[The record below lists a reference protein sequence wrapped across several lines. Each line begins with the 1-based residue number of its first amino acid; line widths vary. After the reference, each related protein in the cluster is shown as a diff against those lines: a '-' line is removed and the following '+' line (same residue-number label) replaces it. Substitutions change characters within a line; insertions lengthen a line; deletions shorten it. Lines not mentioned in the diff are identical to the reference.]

1 MYSVLNCYI
10 AILFF
15 ANFPKMSIEIS
26 PAEFV
31 EKYKLIPQQL
41 RHQFLQFLVQMPD
54 LYDDDWNMDIFSDII
69 TVLAWF
75 DKDEEEE
82 NYTVLTQV
90 LIDDVYAGPCNV
102 YHDVISCFLRYLNW
116 KVPMI
121 TNRDVIEFHKRQ
133 VLKQI
138 RNQVA
143 YRPGNP
149 GYEETKAHFES
160 LCC

>member
-1 MYSVLNCYI
+1 
-10 AILFF
+10 
-15 ANFPKMSIEIS
+15 MSIEIS

-69 TVLAWF
+69 TVLSWF
-75 DKDEEEE
+75 DKDTVAE

-90 LIDDVYAGPCNV
+90 LVDDVYAGSCNV

-121 TNRDVIEFHKRQ
+121 TSRDVMEFHKRQ

-143 YRPGNP
+143 YRPDNP

-160 LCC
+160 LCSM

>member
-1 MYSVLNCYI
+1 
-10 AILFF
+10 
-15 ANFPKMSIEIS
+15 MSIEIT

-41 RHQFLQFLVQMPD
+41 RHLFLQFLVQIPD
-54 LYDDDWNMDIFSDII
+54 LYDDDWNMDIFSDIV
-69 TVLAWF
+69 TMLVWF
-75 DKDEEEE
+75 DKDIVEE

-90 LIDDVYAGPCNV
+90 LVDEVYAGPCNV
-102 YHDVISCFLRYLNW
+102 YYDVISCFLRYLNW
-116 KVPMI
+116 KVPII
-121 TNRDVIEFHKRQ
+121 TSRDVVEFHKRQ

-138 RNQVA
+138 KSQVA

-160 LCC
+160 MLYMM